1 MAGIDANVS
10 LTRRERFFR
19 ALARQQVDRP
29 PVICTG
35 GSMTATP
42 AEVVK
47 KSGFSLPEAHM
58 DPVAMAGLA
67 VLQPPAL
74 PDLNPW
80 VCLFV

>member
-1 MAGIDANVS
+1 MAGIDPDLS
-10 LTRRERFFR
+10 LTRRDRFFR

-47 KSGFSLPEAHM
+47 LSGFSLPEAHT

-67 VLQPPAL
+67 LPPPAL
-74 PDLNPW
+74 PDLNP
-80 VCLFV
+80 